1 MVDHEVRNLQIS
13 MNHAFFMQMRQNVK
27 HLIKVVA
34 GDWGIKTLDEDEFI
48 KFPIFYEF

>member
-1 MVDHEVRNLQIS
+1 MNNAFSMQIL
-13 MNHAFFMQMRQNVK
+13 QNVK

-34 GDWGIKTLDEDEFI
+34 GDWGIKTLEVDKME